1 MNASTFNYSID
12 TVNDFLKDDHKCY
25 VFIYNIKAVF
35 IPPLHHRP
43 DSIYSMHWLA
53 GSTTCPWPVH
63 LVACCCQGAPVHFL
77 TNRLLLYNCICIY
90 EFIAFGC
97 EYQIGLRPSLVS
109 TCLLPSLYF
118 PLSPL
123 NGGNIWKSIIS
134 GVTF

>member
-1 MNASTFNYSID
+1 MIINVMSLYTILRQYSSLPFTID
-12 TVNDFLKDDHKCY
+12 L
-25 VFIYNIKAVF
+25 ILF
-35 IPPLHHRP
+35 IPCIGQRDQQHVRGQCILLP
-43 DSIYSMHWLA
+43 A
-53 GSTTCPWPVH
+53 AVK
-63 LVACCCQGAPVHFL
+63 APPFIFL

-123 NGGNIWKSIIS
+123 NGGNIWKSNIS
-134 GVTF
+134 GVTFWIKQNNKYNNKSKYQKSD